1 MKKVH
6 TTIRLCPDLH
16 NEIVKIAEKE
26 NRKFSNVI
34 ETVLK
39 KVIKTKKT

>member
-16 NEIVKIAEKE
+16 NEIVKIAKKE
-26 NRKFSNVI
+26 NRKVSNVI
-34 ETVLK
+34 ETALK
-39 KVIKTKKT
+39 KVIKIEKT

>member
-6 TTIRLCPDLH
+6 TTIRICPDLY

-26 NRKFSNVI
+26 NRKVSNVI
-34 ETVLK
+34 ETALK
-39 KVIKTKKT
+39 KVIKIEKK